1 MPDLAVYWTA
11 AARASV
17 AEPLYR
23 TDDGHYQ
30 FKYLPAFAVL
40 TAPGARVSLQTAKTI
55 WFVASVVLLVA
66 FLYLSLVT
74 IPERRKTSWVLVT
87 LTLLVMLKFYG
98 HELVLGQMNVLFGV
112 VVAGAVVALRRGRE
126 SVAGVLIAVAI
137 VVKPYAVIFLPWL
150 LARRRVS
157 SISAAA
163 VGTAAVLVLPAVV
176 YGVSGDI
183 ELHREW
189 WRTVTESTAP
199 NLTNA
204 DNVSILAMW
213 VKWIGAGAAA
223 TALAAV
229 TSAILLAS
237 VACVFA
243 RRRTVRFPEGLEAAL
258 LLTCIPLLSPQGWDY
273 VFLISTPAVLL
284 LVNYEDVLPTPVRL
298 ATILAL
304 ATIGLSLY
312 DLLGRT
318 AYATFMS
325 WSVITVC
332 YFVVT
337 AALYTLRARGIA

>member
-163 VGTAAVLVLPAVV
+163 VGTAALLVLPAVV

-223 TALAAV
+223 TALTAV

-332 YFVVT
+332 YCVVT